1 MATEKQE
8 LETNDRWKARYYEV
22 LEELEGRQ
30 QEWLQAVQLLDGLAT
45 QLTRATNNQACD
57 LSAVLNDLQ
66 RESANPEE
74 AGELQSHINT
84 ISQRLVELYQN
95 TGTGTAAHPANVFV
109 DILEKLQLPEQ
120 LATEFRSLKKNV
132 KRLAWQDEGSEVS
145 ASFMNIIQR
154 LLHDDEELT
163 RPTRKQKLISRLLTR
178 ASQSEAAAESCDSNK
193 QAKPAKS
200 EREVQQRF
208 IAPAV
213 GELLLQ
219 LALRMPDDVKRKIN
233 FATLKRHTNKA
244 RRRKDLIPIIDV
256 IAQQIESAYQ
266 SEQNV
271 PVLLKNESVE
281 AIANAISPVF
291 EQLETPVDL
300 KPRILEIEA
309 KFTANKD
316 DVDTLVY
323 CLNALSEIVAEVG
336 RRFVNERDEL
346 EQYLSQA
353 ADQYHALDDEVRNAG
368 PHFSELA
375 DNDKALADVIR
386 QEINDLKSSVENA
399 ENLQDSRTQ
408 ILERLDSI
416 QQRASD
422 LNSSAKERND
432 VAGKLFDSLKGGFN
446 EMEGAAADL
455 RNKLDEF
462 RQQSTEDVLTGIP
475 NRYAYEKQLATEVA
489 RCKRYGSKLSLVV
502 WRMSQ
507 FKELVHTYGHAAGDK
522 ILQEVAGRL
531 GERVRATDF
540 VARYGTDVFVTLMT
554 ETKLDDA
561 VNVAADM
568 CEQLE
573 KVPFMYH
580 DTRVSLS
587 LTAGVA
593 QYQDEETANS
603 LFERADQ
610 AIRKLGATD

>member
-30 QEWLQAVQLLDGLAT
+30 KEWQQAVQLLDGLAT
-45 QLTRATNNQACD
+45 QLARATDKQAGD
-57 LSAVLNDLQ
+57 LSSVLSDLQ
-66 RESANPEE
+66 RESASSED

-84 ISQRLVELYQN
+84 ISQRLVELYHH
-95 TGTGTAAHPANVFV
+95 TGTGKAAHPANVFI

-120 LATEFRSLKKNV
+120 LEPEFRLLKKNV

-154 LLHDDEELT
+154 LLHDDEELI

-178 ASQSEAAAESCDSNK
+178 ASQAEAAAESTDANK
-193 QAKPAKS
+193 QAKAVKS
-200 EREVQQRF
+200 EQEVQQRY

-281 AIANAISPVF
+281 SIANAISPVF
-291 EQLETPVDL
+291 EQLATPVDL
-300 KPRILEIEA
+300 KPRIAEIEA
-309 KFTANKD
+309 KFIENKD

-323 CLNALSEIVAEVG
+323 CLNALNEVVAEVS
-336 RRFVNERDEL
+336 RRFANQRDEL
-346 EQYLSQA
+346 EQFLSQA
-353 ADQYHALDDEVRNAG
+353 VDQYHALDDELQNTG
-368 PHFSELA
+368 PRFDELA
-375 DNDKALADVIR
+375 GNDKALAEVIR
-386 QEINDLKSSVENA
+386 QEIADLKNSIENA
-399 ENLQDSRTQ
+399 EDLQDSRTQ
-408 ILERLDSI
+408 ILERLDSL
-416 QQRASD
+416 QQRASE
-422 LNSSAKERND
+422 LYSSANERND
-432 VAGKLFDSLKGGFN
+432 VAGKIFDSLKGGLN
-446 EMEGAAADL
+446 EMEGASADL

-462 RQQSTEDVLTGIP
+462 RQQSSDDVLTGIP
-475 NRYAYEKQLATEVA
+475 NRYAYEKQLATELA
-489 RCKRYGSKLSLVV
+489 RCKRYGSTLSLVV

-507 FKELVHTYGHAAGDK
+507 LKELVHTYGHAAGDK

-531 GERVRATDF
+531 SERVRATDF

-561 VNVAADM
+561 VNVAADV

-587 LTAGVA
+587 MTAGVV

-610 AIRKLGATD
+610 AVRKLIPD